1 MFEDNNLFNPQWTTG
16 SLSAISPIVQV
27 VGFCAMALISIG
39 GFFMVI
45 LPLMRNVVN
54 GIVVVAPNLC
64 DKIDEAHRNKLGLR
78 HGDAGGNQIQMVV
91 GSLMMIILSF
101 FPNFKAMSDFE
112 EGIRDPKSFMIKA
125 LPMMCIYIF
134 IGVFIFYGY
143 PAKFA
148 EKFSGA
154 ATGAIDMALN
164 NVDPVAWIEKLPT
177 KMTKPDLATNN
188 ATDKLGK
195 NTNEA
200 SKSLYTALASQ
211 YPDMSKD
218 NRIAMSHKIE
228 EYVQGLMANIQEHSM
243 AENFN
248 LTVETRVM
256 SYVPTIAGNNP
267 AYDSTNNIYI
277 YQYKDAVTNQFDIGV
292 PGDISGDHFL
302 LILKFY
308 EEAKKA
314 DKATSVSSAATF
326 YASSTETKLVAD
338 TSANTVKLTLSGTY
352 FTANASG
359 NVTINGIKA
368 SKYEKVTNSGVTNHV
383 LTFPGSLADFKKAT
397 GGTTSGI
404 FYLGPDNK
412 SYQHPITSVVW
423 KDGSSKATF
432 IPTNTTSFNNWT
444 LGETPSVK
452 KTSSSTSTTGTTTS
466 TGRVADN

>member
-78 HGDAGGNQIQMVV
+78 HDGGGGNQIQMVV

-134 IGVFIFYGY
+134 IGVFVFYGY

-154 ATGAIDMALN
+154 ATGVIDMALN

-177 KMTKPDLATNN
+177 KMTKPDLATDN
-188 ATDKLGK
+188 ASDTFGK
-195 NTNEA
+195 NTNKL
-200 SKSLYTALASQ
+200 SKSIYTALTSNYGA
-211 YPDMSKD
+211 MSKD
-218 NRIAMSHKIE
+218 NRVAMSHKIE
-228 EYVQGLMANIQEHSM
+228 EYSQKLIEGTEQGSLDKYS
-243 AENFN
+243 
-248 LTVETRVM
+248 LTVESRVM
-256 SYVPTIAGNNP
+256 TYEPTVQKSNP
-267 AYDSTNNIYI
+267 SHDTTNNIYI

-292 PGDISGDHFL
+292 PGDISSDHFMV
-302 LILKFY
+302 ILKYY
-308 EEAKKA
+308 ELSEKA
-314 DKATSVSSAATF
+314 DKATSVRSTAKFYISATENKLTSDPSSKT
-326 YASSTETKLVAD
+326 V
-338 TSANTVKLTLSGTY
+338 TVKLNGTY
-352 FTANASG
+352 FAAPATIGTSG
-359 NVTINGIKA
+359 GKDAVKINGYSSKSVKVNSDGSFEVVFSATLDEFKA
-368 SKYEKVTNSGVTNHV
+368 ATT
-383 LTFPGSLADFKKAT
+383 GS
-397 GGTTSGI
+397 TSGLLYI
-404 FYLGPDNK
+404 DPKNK
-412 SYQHPITSVVW
+412 SYRHPISSVTWVA
-423 KDGSSKATF
+423 GTSKAVFT
-432 IPTNTTSFNNWT
+432 PENSTSFNGWT
-444 LGETPSVK
+444 LGEGPTVK
-452 KTSSSTSTTGTTTS
+452 KASNTETDSK
-466 TGRVADN
+466 GRASDDK

>member
-177 KMTKPDLATNN
+177 RMTKPDLATNN
-188 ATDKLGK
+188 ATDNLGQNVNKL
-195 NTNEA
+195 
-200 SKSLYTALASQ
+200 SKSMYTALTSNYSA
-211 YPDMSKD
+211 MSKD
-218 NRIAMSHKIE
+218 NRVAMSHKVE
-228 EYVQGLMANIQEHSM
+228 AYANEMLSAIPEHSNADKFSM
-243 AENFN
+243 S
-248 LTVETRVM
+248 VETRVM
-256 SYVPTIAGNNP
+256 TYEPTITSSNAWPTP
-267 AYDSTNNIYI
+267 AVDTKNNIYI
-277 YQYKDAVTNQFDIGV
+277 YQFKDTVTNQFDIGV

-302 LILKFY
+302 VILKFY
-308 EEAKKA
+308 ELSEKA
-314 DKATSVSSAATF
+314 DKATSVSSEATF

-338 TSANTVKLTLSGTY
+338 TTAKTVKLTLSGEY
-352 FTANASG
+352 FTVNASG
-359 NVTINGIKA
+359 NITINGIKA
-368 SKYEKVTNSGVTNHV
+368 TKYEKETKSGVTNHV
-383 LTFPGSLADFKKAT
+383 ITFSSTLADFKKAS
-397 GGTTSGI
+397 GGSTSGI
-404 FYLGPDNK
+404 FYIAPSNK
-412 SYQHPITSVVW
+412 SYQHPITGITW

-432 IPTNTTSFNNWT
+432 TPTNTSSFNSWT
-444 LGETPSVK
+444 LGEGPSVK
-452 KTSSSTSTTGTTTS
+452 KANNSDSSSSTRAS
-466 TGRVADN
+466 DDK